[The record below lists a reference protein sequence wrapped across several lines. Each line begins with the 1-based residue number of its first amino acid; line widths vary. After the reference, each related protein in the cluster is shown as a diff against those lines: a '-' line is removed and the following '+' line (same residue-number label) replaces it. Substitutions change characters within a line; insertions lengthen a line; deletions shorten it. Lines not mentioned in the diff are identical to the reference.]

1 MKKVKSALA
10 RFGPDVLLVCG
21 VGTVAVGFGMIWLPL
36 GVIVAGA
43 ALIAFSLLSGPGGD
57 EQ

>member
-1 MKKVKSALA
+1 MKKLKDAICRA
-10 RFGPDVLLVCG
+10 APDMLLVAG
-21 VGTVAVGFGMIWLPL
+21 AAAVAVGFGMIWLPL
-36 GVIVAGA
+36 GVIVAGV